1 MNIYSDH
8 IYYKYINFTNFIL
21 KGSFPNSHCQIELEL
36 LRIIM
41 QNWRLDDLISNQLN
55 NSKLF
60 EGLKL
65 VKSRPTAESLSAYD
79 NFECDELCQ
88 FRLIYSLEVEDTIT
102 GSEQFSGKMMIPRK
116 QDVILLNNIYKLL
129 VDYYNNA
136 YNLEYVTISES
147 IESRLKSRCPI
158 VVRPII
164 NQYGCI

>member
-1 MNIYSDH
+1 
-8 IYYKYINFTNFIL
+8 
-21 KGSFPNSHCQIELEL
+21 
-36 LRIIM
+36 
-41 QNWRLDDLISNQLN
+41 LDDLISNQLN

-65 VKSRPTAESLSAYD
+65 VKSRPTTGSLSAYD

-136 YNLEYVTISES
+136 YNLEFVTISES